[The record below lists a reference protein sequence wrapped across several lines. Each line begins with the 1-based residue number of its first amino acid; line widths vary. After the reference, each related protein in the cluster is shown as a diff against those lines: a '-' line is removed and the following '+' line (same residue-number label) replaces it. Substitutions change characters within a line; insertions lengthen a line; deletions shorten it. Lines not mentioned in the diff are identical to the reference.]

1 MESKIRNKFYPCF
14 PVATSLVGFLY
25 LFIHPGTNFSRLI
38 SISEFLCLQSTQE
51 DTRMWTKFCF
61 GMESKPVNEFPWFIV
76 IQTIKINTYW
86 ASTCYQLSKKVKL
99 RAVILKKIQSRL
111 DFCWHC
117 NIFKINKKKHYFW
130 FFFSFSNPHML
141 RILRYNC
148 TNNTFEQF
156 PKSSF
161 ILFWWRLFFSRTF
174 TLFFLNTF
182 PWTYECRGRSSI
194 FTAFFFIVCCMG
206 SGIKSS
212 SVNFLLVQRI
222 VFNATPK
229 PIRSLAFWIC
239 FRQLKR
245 SAIRALVLVNPYSQS
260 EKSVSR
266 LTSANQNSFLKCVIK
281 EEVTTNRAVRNART
295 VVVGYRLCP
304 W

>member
-1 MESKIRNKFYPCF
+1 M
-14 PVATSLVGFLY
+14 V
-25 LFIHPGTNFSRLI
+25 
-38 SISEFLCLQSTQE
+38 
-51 DTRMWTKFCF
+51 
-61 GMESKPVNEFPWFIV
+61 
-76 IQTIKINTYW
+76 
-86 ASTCYQLSKKVKL
+86 
-99 RAVILKKIQSRL
+99 
-111 DFCWHC
+111 
-117 NIFKINKKKHYFW
+117 
-130 FFFSFSNPHML
+130 
-141 RILRYNC
+141 
-148 TNNTFEQF
+148 
-156 PKSSF
+156 
-161 ILFWWRLFFSRTF
+161 FFSRFPTHICYESYVTTVLTILLNNSLKALSYYF
-174 TLFFLNTF
+174 DDVYFF
-182 PWTYECRGRSSI
+182 PERSHYFFSI
-194 FTAFFFIVCCMG
+194 LSHELTSVGVGVPFFTAFFFIVCCMG

-245 SAIRALVLVNPYSQS
+245 SAIRALVLVNPDSQS

-304 W
+304 